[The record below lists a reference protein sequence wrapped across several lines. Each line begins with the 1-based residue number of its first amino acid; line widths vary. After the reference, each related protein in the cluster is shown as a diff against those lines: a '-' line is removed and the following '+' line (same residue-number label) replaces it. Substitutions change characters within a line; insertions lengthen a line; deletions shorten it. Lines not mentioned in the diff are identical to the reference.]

1 MRFPREPY
9 LVYHKTD
16 DFLIYLSIEG
26 TLFEMGSQT
35 QRPLPRAV
43 VVFGGVSLL
52 NDLSSEMVYPLLPL
66 FLKGLG
72 ASVAFIGLIE
82 GIAETTASLLKLFS
96 GWLADRT
103 GKHKGLAFWGYAIAG
118 FTRPLL
124 ALATAPIQVLGLR
137 FVDRVGKGIRTAPRD
152 ALIATATPPEAR
164 ALAFGFHR
172 AMDNLGAT
180 LGPLLA
186 GALLLWAPENYR
198 LVFLI
203 ASIPALA
210 SLWLLHG
217 GVKEVYLPQMSLNR
231 AHAHPLSGARVLL
244 RGRYGWFL
252 LCMLVFTLS
261 NSSEAFLMLKASEV
275 GIAVA
280 LVPLLWAG
288 LNIIRTALSTPCG
301 ALADRWG
308 RKRMLLSGWFLYAL
322 VYAGF
327 GMAGSAWQVVALFLL
342 YALYFAMTEASE
354 RALVADYAP
363 PEVRGQA
370 YGLFHFVVGI
380 GMLPASVIFGALWE
394 WAGSQVAFF
403 TGAGLALLAGW
414 LLMVR
419 K

>member
-1 MRFPREPY
+1 MESEPDLCTY
-9 LVYHKTD
+9 AMG
-16 DFLIYLSIEG
+16 G
-26 TLFEMGSQT
+26 TLFEMESQT
-35 QRPLPRAV
+35 RRRLPRTV
-43 VVFGGVSLL
+43 VALGGVSLL

-103 GKHKGLAFWGYAIAG
+103 GKHKGLAFRGYAIAG

-164 ALAFGFHR
+164 GLAFGFHR

-180 LGPLLA
+180 LGPLTA
-186 GALLLWAPENYR
+186 GAVLLWAPENYR

-210 SLWLLHG
+210 SLWLLCW
-217 GVKEVYLPQMSLNR
+217 GVKEVHLPPLALNR
-231 AHAHPLSGARVLL
+231 DHAHPLAGARRLL
-244 RGRYGWFL
+244 GGRYGWFL
-252 LCMLVFTLS
+252 LCVLIFTLS
-261 NSSEAFLMLKASEV
+261 NSSEAFLILKAAQV
-275 GIAVA
+275 GIASA
-280 LVPLLWAG
+280 TVPLLWAG
-288 LNIIRTALSTPCG
+288 LNFTRTALSTFCG

-327 GMAGSAWQVVALFLL
+327 GVADRVSLVVALFLM
-342 YALYFAMTEASE
+342 YALYFALTEASE
-354 RALVADYAP
+354 RALVADYTP
-363 PEVRGQA
+363 PGVRGQA

-403 TGAGLALLAGW
+403 TGAGLALLAGL